1 MKNLKQLI
9 SNNSEKF
16 GEFTYYLLHI
26 EKIENN
32 IIIHPDIAIETCKA
46 MIEGICKTI
55 LFRLNR
61 SYDEMSVK
69 EWVFQRIFSTSVNLI
84 AENDNTFEA
93 DYIDNF
99 KHIIKLLG
107 EIRNKRGHISHGKS
121 APKNLNSSVEF
132 AEFVE
137 QFTSTIL
144 IYILKHFF
152 NLRISLE
159 LKIEY
164 LDNEDFN
171 NQLDEITPLDGIVK
185 YSKALYEQDYILYED
200 LLNEYNQNIEIKD
213 NDDISDNS
221 TKENSN
227 IIIEAESYKNN
238 NSRNNIP
245 INASDEIDEKY
256 NILLSRENSKESL
269 KKICDDEKLYI
280 NEVLKL
286 IETYKF
292 DRRVPLSESILSTMK
307 QKPKP
312 LSRIK
317 VSEYLKKVILQ
328 YVNEYIIEELNEQT
342 I

>member
-16 GEFTYYLLHI
+16 GEFTYYFLHI

-32 IIIHPDIAIETCKA
+32 INIHPDIAIETCKA

-61 SYDEMSVK
+61 SYDELSVK
-69 EWVFQRIFSTSVNLI
+69 DWVFQRIFSTTINLI
-84 AENDNTFEA
+84 AENDSAFEA

-121 APKNLNSSVEF
+121 APKDVNSSVEF

-137 QFTSTIL
+137 QFTSAVL

-152 NLRISLE
+152 NLKVFFE

-171 NQLDEITPLDGIVK
+171 NQLDEETPLNGIVK
-185 YSKALYEQDYILYED
+185 YSKALYEQDYILYEEF
-200 LLNEYNQNIEIKD
+200 LNEYNQRKIEDTDYISEDNLIMEDNLMVENESYTNNIENTI
-213 NDDISDNS
+213 
-221 TKENSN
+221 
-227 IIIEAESYKNN
+227 
-238 NSRNNIP
+238 SRNI
-245 INASDEIDEKY
+245 SDEIDERF
-256 NILLSRENSKESL
+256 NVLLSKENSKESL
-269 KKICDDEKLYI
+269 KEICNEEKLYI

-286 IETYKF
+286 IEIYKF
-292 DRRVPLSESILSTMK
+292 DRRVPLSDNILNTMK
-307 QKPKP
+307 QKPKL

-317 VSEYLKKVILQ
+317 ISDHLRKVILK
-328 YVNEYIIEELNEQT
+328 YVNEYIIEKINE
-342 I
+342 